1 VHIYKE
7 NLMAKINFS
16 PAPQGTLVSGM
27 EAGALFNYPVSAR
40 GNTGIS
46 VRIKDSKVGKNRF
59 ANLHTGKLLTAS
71 AGDRGQ
77 VLDSGTLSI
86 G

>member
-1 VHIYKE
+1 
-7 NLMAKINFS
+7 MANVTFN
-16 PAPQGTLVSGM
+16 PAPQGTLVKDM
-27 EAGALFNYPVSAR
+27 AAGELFNYPVSAK
-40 GNTGIS
+40 GNTGLS

-77 VLDSGTLSI
+77 VLDSGTISI